1 MVFIYPVFFGFLN
14 NMHRII
20 TIIGFKIFKLYT
32 KGKKNAALVK
42 TNIIFFT
49 FLEKLTISKD
59 CTCINC
65 DYSIYL

>member
-1 MVFIYPVFFGFLN
+1 
-14 NMHRII
+14 MHRII